1 MSADDTMM
9 RLLEDASAQSAE
21 VLSPAA
27 AWRDRAA
34 CRGLHPDLFYPPTTA
49 EQERVAAQYCAE
61 CSARFSCLAYALT
74 RDEMHGVWGGTSEQT
89 RRALRRVRRRQREN
103 AERIA
108 VEAAAS
114 GRSGAA

>member
-1 MSADDTMM
+1 MSAEGTMM
-9 RLLEDASAQSAE
+9 SLLAEAAAQPAG
-21 VLSPAA
+21 VDSPSA

-61 CSARFSCLAYALT
+61 CSARFACLAYALR
-74 RDEMHGVWGGTSEQT
+74 RDEMHGVWGGTSEKT

-108 VEAAAS
+108 AEAAAS
-114 GRSGAA
+114 ERSGAA

>member
-9 RLLEDASAQSAE
+9 RLLEEASAQSAE

-27 AWRDRAA
+27 AWRDHAA

-61 CSARFSCLAYALT
+61 CSARLG
-74 RDEMHGVWGGTSEQT
+74 RDLGADPTGPAQDPAPPAGERG
-89 RRALRRVRRRQREN
+89 ADRRRGGGQWE
-103 AERIA
+103 E
-108 VEAAAS
+108 
-114 GRSGAA
+114 